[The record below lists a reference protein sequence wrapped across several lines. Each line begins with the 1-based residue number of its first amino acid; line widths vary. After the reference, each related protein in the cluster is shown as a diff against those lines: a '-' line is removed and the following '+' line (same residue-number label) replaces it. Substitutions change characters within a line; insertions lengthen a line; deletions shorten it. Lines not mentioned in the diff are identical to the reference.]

1 MKCGPHRGKRG
12 IIVSAKGQTLTVR
25 VEPGESAVLAKPC
38 EITNYSL
45 AARKAWV
52 SMPRRRVGRPSG
64 TSKTRRISVTLRLDL
79 ELWERFKRSESLGLI
94 EDRTAVIND
103 WFRQN
108 LTQLELRSVPKGM
121 ATNRREPEDG

>member
-12 IIVSAKGQTLTVR
+12 IIISATGQALTVR
-25 VEPGESAVLAKPC
+25 IESDESAVLAKPR
-38 EITNYSL
+38 ELTNYSL

-52 SMPRRRVGRPSG
+52 SMPRRRVGRPVG
-64 TSKTRRISVTLRLDL
+64 TSKTQRISVTLRLDL
-79 ELWERFKRSESLGLI
+79 ELWDRFKRLESLRLI

-108 LTQLELRSVPKGM
+108 LTQLELRSVTNGM
-121 ATNRREPEDG
+121 ATNKREPEDG